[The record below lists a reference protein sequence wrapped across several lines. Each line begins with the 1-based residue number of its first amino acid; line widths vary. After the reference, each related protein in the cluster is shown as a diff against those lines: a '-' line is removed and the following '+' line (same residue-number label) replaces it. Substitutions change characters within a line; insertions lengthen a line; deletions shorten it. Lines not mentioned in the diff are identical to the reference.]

1 MLTLCASKIIA
12 HLLASSTYASE
23 SFKSP
28 SLSLTTLIASFL
40 CANSTTKKREKK
52 IEFIVVINLV

>member
-28 SLSLTTLIASFL
+28 SFSLTTLIASFL
-40 CANSTTKKREKK
+40 CANSTTKKKR
-52 IEFIVVINLV
+52 IYYSY